1 MRSLINAIDLYRE
14 EADKEDNNKCFMI
27 VKKINNT
34 NIPLKNK
41 NGQIEYYD
49 NIEKAHIERIYYQ
62 PDYKGLLKVIEV

>member
-41 NGQIEYYD
+41 DGQIEYYD
-49 NIEKAHIERIYYQ
+49 NIEKANIERIYYQ
-62 PDYKGLLKVIEV
+62 PDYEGLLKVIEV